1 MRNTSQENYHE
12 KILQRLWGHKAPGR
26 EDKMRIWS
34 VELETNS
41 WNNDIF
47 NGTFEECVEYCREND
62 YTIDGIHARLAE
74 IEVDEDG
81 CWTYCYD
88 IVEEL

>member
-1 MRNTSQENYHE
+1 M
-12 KILQRLWGHKAPGR
+12 KV
-26 EDKMRIWS
+26 WS
-34 VELETNS
+34 VELACNNR
-41 WNNDIF
+41 NNDTF
-47 NGTFEECVEYCREND
+47 DGTFEECVEYCKEND
-62 YTIDGIHARLAE
+62 YVIDGKSARLAE

>member
-1 MRNTSQENYHE
+1 
-12 KILQRLWGHKAPGR
+12 
-26 EDKMRIWS
+26 MRIWS
-34 VELETNS
+34 VELEANS

-47 NGTFEECVEYCREND
+47 NGTLEECAEYRREND